1 MAATKIADVIV
12 PEVFN
17 GYVQER
23 TPDRSELWTSG
34 IVQTVQGLSILGSRG
49 GTTITMPFWDDLD
62 GEEEILSD
70 TVPLGVDKITA
81 DQDIAVL
88 NARGKAWGVND
99 LAKALSGDDPM
110 ARIADLV
117 VDFWSRR
124 WQVMLL
130 AILEGIFASG
140 DLTSNISDVSGE
152 SGDAGTISGTSII
165 DALYKLGDAV
175 GRLSAFAMHS
185 ATVASL
191 AKQGLIEFRL
201 DAEANPTIP
210 FYMGKRVL
218 MDDTLPGGTELSPN
232 GVITTYIFGQGAF
245 GFGEGNA
252 PVPTETDRDSL
263 QGEDILINRRHFV
276 LHPRGVRWVGTPT
289 GVSPTNVEFRD
300 GDNWELVWNPK
311 NVRIVQ
317 FKHRLA

>member
-1 MAATKIADVIV
+1 MTATKISDVIV
-12 PEVFN
+12 PETFN
-17 GYVQER
+17 PYVQQR
-23 TPDRSELWTSG
+23 TVERSELWNSG
-34 IVQTVQGLSILGSRG
+34 IVATVPGLNILGTRG
-49 GTTITMPFWDDLD
+49 GTTITMPFWEDLT

-70 TVPLGVDKITA
+70 TVPLGVDKITSE
-81 DQDIAVL
+81 QDIAVL

-130 AILEGIFASG
+130 KLLDGIFASG
-140 DLTSNISDVSGE
+140 DLDDNISDISGE
-152 SGDAGTISGTSII
+152 SGDDAIATGGTII
-165 DALYKLGDAV
+165 DAFYKMGDRV
-175 GRLSAFAMHS
+175 GSLTSMAMHS
-185 ATVASL
+185 AVVASL
-191 AKQGLIEFRL
+191 AKQGLIEFQA
-201 DAEANPTIP
+201 DADGQLTVPV
-210 FYMGKRVL
+210 YMGKRVL
-218 MDDTLPGGTELSPN
+218 MDDTLGGAGATSPGGTYVSYL
-232 GVITTYIFGQGAF
+232 FGQGAI

-289 GVSPTNVEFRD
+289 GVSPTNAELAT
-300 GDNWELVWNPK
+300 GANWERVWDAK
-311 NVRIVQ
+311 LIRIVRMVH
-317 FKHRLA
+317 KLG